1 MFDSQYL
8 GPFNPKES
16 TVAPKMSPRSPLKD
30 GRLFKGFLIV
40 RSGSRSRSSPNCTFG
55 QTFMRHICIMFFRA
69 LLPFLAEILTKQK
82 CLPML
87 SIGNPIFKKI
97 QHPDPDPDH
106 HQNRISSSS
115 YRYLPITKI
124 KKLLLQNCG
133 RYRADTQTNKHT
145 DKRDK

>member
-1 MFDSQYL
+1 
-8 GPFNPKES
+8 
-16 TVAPKMSPRSPLKD
+16 
-30 GRLFKGFLIV
+30 
-40 RSGSRSRSSPNCTFG
+40 
-55 QTFMRHICIMFFRA
+55 MRHICMIFFRA

-133 RYRADTQTNKHT
+133 RYLADTQTNESALRAATWQNTFGKFYIYRQICHQT
-145 DKRDK
+145 GSGPLSRKPGLVVQKGR